1 MKRLFHTAICSA
13 VLLGVISPVHAATV
27 SSGFNVTAT
36 LTSQCQITAAPTNVA
51 FTYTSFQAAAATST
65 GGAFSV
71 RCTSSL
77 PYTLALSATSGTVPG
92 VSLAYTL
99 SLSATS
105 GTGAG
110 LTTASYTING
120 SMAPGQ
126 SGVCSTSASACTGT
140 DNTQTVTVSY

>member
-1 MKRLFHTAICSA
+1 MNRFLQSAICSA
-13 VLLGVISPVHAATV
+13 LLFGALAPAHAATA
-27 SSGFNVTAT
+27 SSGFSVTAS
-36 LTSQCQITAAPTNVA
+36 LTSQCQITTAPSAVA
-51 FTYTSFQAAAATST
+51 FTYTSFQTTAAPST
-65 GGAFSV
+65 GGAFAL
-71 RCTSSL
+71 RCTSTL

-120 SMAPGQ
+120 SMAAGQ
-126 SGVCSTSASACTGT
+126 SGVCSSSATACTGT
-140 DNTQTVTVSY
+140 DTTQTVTITY